1 MPGTARRIGRIA
13 RAQHGL
19 ITRSQ
24 LFDAGSDRHGV
35 THLTQTG
42 RLERLHPAIYRV
54 AGAPET
60 WEQHALAAALAADG
74 VVSHRS
80 AASMWGLLDADE
92 IEITVP
98 RGRLPRLRGAIV
110 HTSADLAPHHVTRRH
125 GLRITT
131 PMRTLVDLG
140 AVAPWAV
147 PDAMEQALIN
157 RVCSL
162 AGIERALDDVA
173 RKGRA
178 GAGVL
183 RAALDTRALGATR
196 PDGMLEPRLA
206 RVLRDHGLPQAE
218 FQYEVRVGGR
228 LIARVDAAYPAVRMA
243 IEVDGFQVHGTPSA
257 LQHDLERQNRLVA
270 AGWIVLRFTWPDV
283 VKRPEWV
290 AARVTELL
298 VTLAPE

>member
-1 MPGTARRIGRIA
+1 MASATRRVARIGR
-13 RAQHGL
+13 AQYGIVH
-19 ITRSQ
+19 RSQ
-24 LFDAGSDRHGV
+24 LLEAGLSSAAISRWAHA
-35 THLTQTG
+35 G
-42 RLERLHPAIYRV
+42 RLEPVHSGTYRL

-60 WEQHALAAALAADG
+60 WEQQALAACLAVG
-74 VVSHRS
+74 GTVSHRS
-80 AASMWGLLDADE
+80 AARVWGLLDTDE
-92 IEITVP
+92 IEVTVP
-98 RGRLPRLRGAIV
+98 RGRWPRARGV
-110 HTSADLAPHHVTRRH
+110 VLHRSADMAPHHVTRRH

-147 PDAMEQALIN
+147 PDAMERALID

-206 RVLRDHGLPQAE
+206 RVLRDHGLPQPE

-228 LIARVDAAYPAVRMA
+228 LITRVDAAYPPVRVA
-243 IEVDGFQVHGTPSA
+243 IEVDGFEVHGTPSA

-283 VKRPEWV
+283 IHRPEWV
-290 AARVTELL
+290 AARVAEIL
-298 VTLAPE
+298 VAESSA